1 MTRTVYFVQCT
12 TKGRVI
18 MSEIKIGLL
27 GCGIVGTGVWKV
39 LLDNREQI
47 REKTGHTVT
56 ISSILVRSLSKV
68 RPAEIPSELFTTS
81 IEDIL
86 EDPDISVV
94 VELMGGIEPARE
106 WVEKAI
112 RAGKHIVT
120 ANKALMASYGLEL
133 FTSAHEQGVQLR
145 FEGSVGGGIPV
156 IAAMT
161 ESLAANRF
169 EQVTGIIN
177 GTTNYILTKMTQE
190 GLSFGDALTR
200 AQQKGYAEADPTS
213 DIDGEDAAFKLA
225 ILASIAFETRILPQA
240 VPCEG
245 IRRIS
250 TTEIEYAKRLGY
262 VIKLLATA
270 KRTDAGLVLHVH
282 PALVPQSHPLA
293 SVSNEFNA
301 LFIRGDAVG
310 EIMLYGKGAGS
321 MPTASAVV
329 GDILYILQA
338 RGAQAAG
345 PAHTQE
351 IPVIGEGAGEYYIRL
366 QVADQPGVLGT
377 IATVLGGYGVSVAS
391 VVQQGQGESV
401 VPLVFVTHR
410 VEKSVL
416 DQALSDIG
424 RFPEVRKIA
433 SILRV
438 ETL

>member
-1 MTRTVYFVQCT
+1 
-12 TKGRVI
+12 

-27 GCGIVGTGVWKV
+27 GCGTVGTGVWKV
-39 LLDNREQI
+39 LTDGREQI
-47 REKTGHTVT
+47 REKTGHTLSV
-56 ISSILVRSLSKV
+56 SRILVRSLDKV
-68 RPAEIPSELFTTS
+68 RPEEIPPELFTTQ

-86 EDPDISVV
+86 TDTDISVV

-106 WVEKAI
+106 MMERAI
-112 RAGKHIVT
+112 SAGKHIVT
-120 ANKALMASYGLEL
+120 ANKALIASHGPEL
-133 FTSAHEQGVQLR
+133 FKKAHDNGVRLR

-177 GTTNYILTKMTQE
+177 GTTNYILTKMTQD
-190 GLSFGDALTR
+190 GLSFEDALRR
-200 AQQKGYAEADPTS
+200 AQEKGYAEADPTS
-213 DIDGEDAAFKLA
+213 DIEGEDAAFKLA

-250 TTEIEYAKRLGY
+250 ATEIEYARKLGY

-270 KRTDAGLVLHVH
+270 KGTREGLLLHVH
-282 PALVPQSHPLA
+282 PALVPQTHPLA
-293 SVSNEFNA
+293 SVSDEYNA

-310 EIMLYGKGAGS
+310 ELMLYGKGAGS

-329 GDILYILQA
+329 GDLVYIIQD
-338 RGAQAAG
+338 RGMQGGAQAQA
-345 PAHTQE
+345 QE
-351 IPVIGEGAGEYYIRL
+351 ALIVGEGAGEYYIRL
-366 QVADQPGVLGT
+366 QVEDKPGVLGT
-377 IATVLGGYGVSVAS
+377 ITTVFGRYGVSVAS
-391 VVQQGQGESV
+391 VVQQGQGQDV

-410 VEKSVL
+410 VDKAVL
-416 DQALSDIG
+416 DQALKEIEL
-424 RFPEVRKIA
+424 FPEVKEIA

>member
-1 MTRTVYFVQCT
+1 
-12 TKGRVI
+12 

-27 GCGIVGTGVWKV
+27 GCGTVGTGVWKV
-39 LLDNREQI
+39 LMDGREQI
-47 REKTGHTVT
+47 REKTGHTIQV
-56 ISSILVRSLSKV
+56 SRILVRSLDKA
-68 RPAEIPSELFTTS
+68 RPGEIPAELFTNR
-81 IEDIL
+81 IEDVL
-86 EDPDISVV
+86 TDGDISVV
-94 VELMGGIEPARE
+94 VELVGGIEPARE
-106 WVEKAI
+106 MVERAI
-112 RAGKHIVT
+112 SAGKHVVT
-120 ANKALMASYGLEL
+120 ANKALMASYGPEL
-133 FTSAHEQGVQLR
+133 FDLAHKKGVQLR

-177 GTTNYILTKMTQE
+177 GTTNYVLTKMTQD
-190 GLSFGDALTR
+190 GLTFEDALRR
-200 AQQKGYAEADPTS
+200 AQEKGYAEADPTS
-213 DIDGEDAAFKLA
+213 DIEGEDAAFKLA

-250 TTEIEYAKRLGY
+250 TTEIEYARRLGY

-270 KRTDAGLVLHVH
+270 KGTPEGLVLHVH

-293 SVSNEFNA
+293 SVSDEYNA

-310 EIMLYGKGAGS
+310 ELMLYGKGAGS
-321 MPTASAVV
+321 LPTASAVV
-329 GDILYILQA
+329 GDLLYIIQDRGMQGGGQA
-338 RGAQAAG
+338 R
-345 PAHTQE
+345 PQE
-351 IPVIGEGAGEYYIRL
+351 IPIKGEGTGEYYIRL

-377 IATVLGGYGVSVAS
+377 IATVFGRYEVSVAS
-391 VVQQGQGESV
+391 VVQQGQGQDV

-410 VEKSVL
+410 VDKAVL
-416 DQALSDIG
+416 DQALKEIEA
-424 RFPEVRKIA
+424 FPEVREIA

>member
-1 MTRTVYFVQCT
+1 MN
-12 TKGRVI
+12 
-18 MSEIKIGLL
+18 EIKIGLL
-27 GCGIVGTGVWKV
+27 GCGHVGSGVWKV

-47 REKTGHTVT
+47 REKTGNTVAV
-56 ISSILVRSLSKV
+56 SRILVRSLSKV
-68 RPAEIPSELFTTS
+68 RPFEIPGELFTTR

-86 EDPDISVV
+86 TDAGISVV
-94 VELMGGIEPARE
+94 VELVGGIEPARE
-106 WVEKAI
+106 WVERAI
-112 RAGKHIVT
+112 RVGKHVVT
-120 ANKALMASYGLEL
+120 ANKALMASCGPEL
-133 FTSAHEQGVQLR
+133 FALAHEHGVQLR

-177 GTTNYILTKMTQE
+177 GTTNYILTKMTEE
-190 GLSFGDALTR
+190 GLSFGAALKR
-200 AQQKGYAEADPTS
+200 AQEKGYAEADPTS

-225 ILASIAFETRILPQA
+225 ILASIAFEMRILPQT

-250 TTEIEYAKRLGY
+250 ITEIEYARRLGY

-270 KRTDAGLVLHVH
+270 KRTREGLVLHVH
-282 PALVPQSHPLA
+282 PALVPLSHPLA
-293 SVSNEFNA
+293 SVSNEYNA

-310 EIMLYGKGAGS
+310 ELMLYGKGAGS
-321 MPTASAVV
+321 LPTASAVV
-329 GDILYILQA
+329 GDILYIVQA
-338 RGAQAAG
+338 RGMQGAGQAR
-345 PAHTQE
+345 TQE
-351 IPVIGEGAGEYYIRL
+351 IPIVGEGAGEYYIRL
-366 QVADQPGVLGT
+366 QVEDKPGVLGT
-377 IATVLGGYGVSVAS
+377 IATIFGKYGVSIAS

-401 VPLVFVTHR
+401 VPLVFVTHM

-416 DQALSDIG
+416 DQALADIG
-424 RFPEVRKIA
+424 KSDEVREIA